1 MFWVMTTAIQT
12 GFERVLKQVDEQ
24 NTQKAM
30 LSDTIWLEIYTLL
43 TYRKQPLLSGMA
55 ETTSAEVLS
64 DASNQTSYKVNGN
77 LG

>member
-1 MFWVMTTAIQT
+1 MFWVMSAAIQT

-43 TYRKQPLLSGMA
+43 ICRKQDLLSGMA

-64 DASNQTSYKVNGN
+64 DTANQMSYKGSSNFS
-77 LG
+77 